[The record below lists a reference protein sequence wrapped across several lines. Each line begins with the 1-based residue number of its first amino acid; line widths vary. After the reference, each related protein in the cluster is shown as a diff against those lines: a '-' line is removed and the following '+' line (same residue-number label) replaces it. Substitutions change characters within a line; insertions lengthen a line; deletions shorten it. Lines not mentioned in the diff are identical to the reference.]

1 MKKRI
6 WLTVTL
12 FLVGLLSSNALA
24 LPAIEG
30 EVFSLFPITNEV
42 SFYKNVDDA
51 GNNRGQTVQIIAINN
66 FKLLTEFAFEFT
78 ADFNWRMSDSRED
91 HYIEISLVKPVCGM
105 LSINYQRIFATFE
118 AEPINQFGIRLS
130 F

>member
-6 WLTVTL
+6 WLVAVIFMVC
-12 FLVGLLSSNALA
+12 FLNTEALA
-24 LPAIEG
+24 LPPIEG
-30 EVFSLFPITNEV
+30 KVFSLIPITNEI

-51 GNNRGQTVQIIAINN
+51 GNDRGQTLQIIAINN
-66 FKLLTEFAFEFT
+66 FKLLTEFTFEFT
-78 ADFNWRMSDSRED
+78 ADFNWRMSNKKED
-91 HYIEISLVKPVCGM
+91 HYIELSLVKPVYGI

-118 AEPINQFGIRLS
+118 DKPINQFGIRLS